1 MSRNNENYHQ
11 NMKQERTERTDKIV
25 ADAKKTKTE
34 EGLLHEK
41 MLERAEK
48 ELKKD

>member
-11 NMKQERTERTDKIV
+11 NMKQERTDEIG

-48 ELKKD
+48 ELKTD